1 MVKLTSNWNFKFFI
15 HPIEICK
22 DIYTLP
28 RKNDYSFCTYLP
40 MCGFNSFSLSS
51 DISARKT
58 LLFEKYFCN
67 FTLHSL
73 KVLKH
78 NFKSRQIGHTMNYI
92 AQIYKP
98 ITVIYPGML
107 PITSCDN
114 IINQSV
120 CLFTNSLYDMIQYPF
135 MIDMFVSS
143 ALFIFP
149 YVF

>member
-40 MCGFNSFSLSS
+40 LCGFNSFSLSS

-78 NFKSRQIGHTMNYI
+78 NFKSRQIGNNELHCTNIKTNNGNISRNAPNYI
-92 AQIYKP
+92 MRQQNNLEC
-98 ITVIYPGML
+98 M
-107 PITSCDN
+107 
-114 IINQSV
+114 
-120 CLFTNSLYDMIQYPF
+120 SLY
-135 MIDMFVSS
+135 
-143 ALFIFP
+143 
-149 YVF
+149 